1 MNPTQTR
8 TTPRNHAPSPRRSFR
23 REAPVRVA
31 KRADDIIPKSGDN
44 IRIIP
49 LGGVE
54 EIGKNMT
61 VIEYKNDILVID
73 CGFQFKDDNTP
84 GVDYILPNIK
94 YLEDNKD
101 RIRGVLITHGHL
113 DHIGGIPF
121 VMDRIG
127 NPPIYTRALTA
138 IMIKKRQEE
147 FQHLPALNIRVVEKE
162 DAIRLGEFK
171 VRFFSVTHTIP
182 DSMGLIIDTPFG
194 SIVTPG
200 DIKLDHDDGV
210 PTEAEEKE
218 YSKFSKENV
227 LLLMMDST
235 NVDNPGFSTPERI
248 VGQNLE
254 EIIKNTKTRLIIGTF
269 ASQLE
274 RIIKIII
281 AAEKYG
287 KKVAPGRFI
296 ANHLGAYQ
304 VQPNQ
309 RTQTSRRFC
318 PSLRQMVESCEED
331 PFYNERFRLSEDEKR
346 SLFTFWEISWTAV
359 YDQDEATRIAR
370 RLCPDIRSFDA
381 RTQHTIR
388 KYSCSWASR
397 VFAGFADG
405 TLFASVSGRLLRR
418 IAAPDTDWWH
428 DQGVATSGPEGRRG
442 KW

>member
-1 MNPTQTR
+1 MC
-8 TTPRNHAPSPRRSFR
+8 ADLDLFY
-23 REAPVRVA
+23 
-31 KRADDIIPKSGDN
+31 RAS
-44 IRIIP
+44 
-49 LGGVE
+49 
-54 EIGKNMT
+54 
-61 VIEYKNDILVID
+61 
-73 CGFQFKDDNTP
+73 
-84 GVDYILPNIK
+84 
-94 YLEDNKD
+94 
-101 RIRGVLITHGHL
+101 H
-113 DHIGGIPF
+113 
-121 VMDRIG
+121 
-127 NPPIYTRALTA
+127 
-138 IMIKKRQEE
+138 
-147 FQHLPALNIRVVEKE
+147 
-162 DAIRLGEFK
+162 
-171 VRFFSVTHTIP
+171 
-182 DSMGLIIDTPFG
+182 
-194 SIVTPG
+194 
-200 DIKLDHDDGV
+200 
-210 PTEAEEKE
+210 
-218 YSKFSKENV
+218 
-227 LLLMMDST
+227 
-235 NVDNPGFSTPERI
+235 
-248 VGQNLE
+248 
-254 EIIKNTKTRLIIGTF
+254 
-269 ASQLE
+269 
-274 RIIKIII
+274 
-281 AAEKYG
+281 
-287 KKVAPGRFI
+287 VAPGRFI